1 MKTNLNTKKK
11 PDTKSPERKR
21 IEKECFPGQ
30 KLLTIIFGMF
40 QCVKSVLII
49 RELNNKGK
57 FRKKK
62 VALLTRNLETLN
74 LT

>member
-40 QCVKSVLII
+40 QSVKSVLII

>member
-11 PDTKSPERKR
+11 KKQTQNHLK
-21 IEKECFPGQ
+21 EKECFPGQ

-49 RELNNKGK
+49 RELNNKGNLGK
-57 FRKKK
+57 RR
-62 VALLTRNLETLN
+62 LLC
-74 LT
+74 

>member
-49 RELNNKGK
+49 RELNNKGSLG
-57 FRKKK
+57 KKR
-62 VALLTRNLETLN
+62 LLC
-74 LT
+74 

>member
-49 RELNNKGK
+49 RELNNKGSLG
-57 FRKKK
+57 KKS
-62 VALLTRNLETLN
+62 LLC
-74 LT
+74 

>member
-30 KLLTIIFGMF
+30 KLLTIRFGMF

-49 RELNNKGK
+49 RELNNKGSLG
-57 FRKKK
+57 KKS
-62 VALLTRNLETLN
+62 LLC
-74 LT
+74 

>member
-1 MKTNLNTKKK
+1 MQNHLK
-11 PDTKSPERKR
+11 
-21 IEKECFPGQ
+21 EKECFPGQ

-40 QCVKSVLII
+40 QSVKSVLII

-62 VALLTRNLETLN
+62 VALSA
-74 LT
+74 

>member
-1 MKTNLNTKKK
+1 MKSNLNTKKK
-11 PDTKSPERKR
+11 KKNQTQNHLK
-21 IEKECFPGQ
+21 EKECFPGQ

-40 QCVKSVLII
+40 QSVKSVLII

>member
-11 PDTKSPERKR
+11 TDTKSPERKR

-40 QCVKSVLII
+40 QSVKSVLII

>member
-11 PDTKSPERKR
+11 QTQNHLK
-21 IEKECFPGQ
+21 EKECFPGQ

-49 RELNNKGK
+49 RELNNKGSLG
-57 FRKKK
+57 KKS
-62 VALLTRNLETLN
+62 LLC
-74 LT
+74 